1 MLREAVQALLA
12 VGATVGTYALA
23 GRLYRRLGYVFLHP
37 VLVSIVA
44 LILALEALGVS
55 YAAYDRGGRLLTF
68 FLGPAVVALGLPLH
82 RQTGEIGR
90 KAKAVLVSLLVGSAV
105 GILSACGVAV
115 LLGASPEVVRSL
127 APRSVTT
134 PIAIEIAKRA
144 GGLPSLSAVVVILS
158 GVFGAVVGPPLLR
171 AVGVRSRTATGLAL
185 GAAAHGVGTARAV
198 EEGEVEAA
206 GAGIAIGLMGVATAV
221 LVPLAL
227 ALLAWLG
234 ALG

>member
-1 MLREAVQALLA
+1 MVRDAAAALLA
-12 VGATVGTYALA
+12 IAATVVVFALA
-23 GRLYRRLGYVFLHP
+23 RRLHGRLGWMLLHP
-37 VLVSIVA
+37 VLVSIAA

-55 YAAYDRGGRLLTF
+55 YAAYDRGGRLLSF
-68 FLGPAVVALGLPLH
+68 WLGPAVVALGVPLF
-82 RQTGEIGR
+82 RQVERIGR
-90 KAKAVLVSLLVGSAV
+90 NARAILVSLAAGGAV
-105 GILSACGVAV
+105 GILAACGVAA

-144 GGLPSLSAVVVILS
+144 GGIPSLSAVVVILS

-171 AVGVRSRTATGLAL
+171 AAGVRSRTATGIAL

-221 LVPLAL
+221 LTPLAL